1 MNRLVYIIRCVML
14 LVSMM
19 TFMEAKGVDK
29 RFYETVSKLP
39 IAELNKRARYY
50 SHEGS
55 NPDNAFLCY
64 SLATRRFHANM
75 DTQELKEMARAWHGL
90 WYIYFFYHYDFSHA
104 MECLRKYQSFAAQAR
119 LADFEAR
126 PWFMKGVMY
135 ETVADETGDTSLIR
149 EAIVCYDKALKAA
162 SRINDNNIVV
172 MAFSD
177 LMLLMPDYHSPKV
190 MEEAYK
196 NFVRIT
202 SRAKERDFAYY
213 YALELYN
220 NANARRTRDY
230 QGALRACDKM
240 MALGQENKED
250 PRYYISA
257 YSVRGKTYA
266 QMGDY
271 RRAIDDLHFLERQAK
286 ATQYIDFLM
295 PVYKDLQDF
304 YGKIGNKDKAA
315 LYRQQHF
322 ELKDSLLNFHQMASV
337 KEMSLLGEME
347 DMEAQVASAER
358 RNFLWKVFL
367 VITLFVASVIGVAF
381 VLLRRKNKE
390 LSASNKMLYEKN
402 VALLKADDE
411 RKKYQR
417 SNLDD
422 AAKQTLQQ
430 TIRDVMDNTEEYL
443 SVDFS
448 IARLAEMANS
458 TTKVVSQ
465 VINECFGNNFNA
477 FVNEY
482 RIRRACQ
489 MMDGKERV
497 NLTIEAIGNEVG
509 FKSRSSFVTAFK
521 RFTGL
526 TPSNYLSM
534 AGQQH

>member
-1 MNRLVYIIRCVML
+1 MNRLIYIIRCMLL

-19 TFMEAKGVDK
+19 MCMEAKGVDR

-39 IAELNKRARYY
+39 SAELNARARYY
-50 SHEGS
+50 SRERS
-55 NPDNAFLCY
+55 NPDSAFLCY
-64 SLATRRFHANM
+64 SLVTKRYHGNM
-75 DTQELKEMARAWHGL
+75 DKQGMKEMARAWHGL
-90 WYIYFFYHYDFSHA
+90 WYIYFFYHYDFSRA
-104 MECLRKYQSFAAQAR
+104 MDCLRKYQSFAAQSQ
-119 LADFEAR
+119 LTDSEAR
-126 PWFMKGVMY
+126 PWLMKGVMY
-135 ETVADETGDTSLIR
+135 ETMADETGDTSLIR
-149 EAIVCYDKALKAA
+149 EAIGCYDKALKAA
-162 SRINDNNIVV
+162 SKVNDYNIVV

-190 MEEAYK
+190 MAEAYRRFEK
-196 NFVRIT
+196 VA
-202 SRAKERDFAYY
+202 SSSSQRDFTYD
-213 YALELYN
+213 YALELYH
-220 NANARRTRDY
+220 NANARMRRDY
-230 QGALRACDKM
+230 RGALRACERM
-240 MALGQENKED
+240 MTLGKKNNDD
-250 PRYYISA
+250 PRYLLSA

-271 RRAIDDLHFLERQAK
+271 KHAIDDMHFLEQQAK

-304 YGKIGNKDKAA
+304 YGKLGNKAEAA
-315 LYRQQHF
+315 FYRQQHF
-322 ELKDSLLNFHQMASV
+322 ELKDSLLSYHQMASV
-337 KEMSLLGEME
+337 KEMSFIGEME
-347 DMEAQVASAER
+347 DMEAQVASVEH

-367 VITLFVASVIGVAF
+367 VITLLVASVIAVAF
-381 VLLRRKNKE
+381 VLLRRKNKQ
-390 LSASNKMLYEKN
+390 LNASNKMLYEKN

-430 TIRDVMDNTEEYL
+430 TLREVMDNTEEYL

-448 IARLAEMANS
+448 IARLAEMVNS

-489 MMDGKERV
+489 MMDSKERV

-534 AGQQH
+534 ASRQQ